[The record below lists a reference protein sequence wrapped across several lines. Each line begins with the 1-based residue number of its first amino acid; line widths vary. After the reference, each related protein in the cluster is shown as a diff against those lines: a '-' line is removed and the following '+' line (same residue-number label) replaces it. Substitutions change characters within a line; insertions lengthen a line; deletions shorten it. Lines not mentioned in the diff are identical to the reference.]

1 MENITME
8 KTLRVNVRTDSME
21 ILNILCL
28 EDELKLGKYNAYK
41 TERMSFLL
49 KVIGFNNA
57 LSITDEVYRKY
68 LTALVCNNYV
78 ITTSMTN
85 GYSVANF
92 EAFLRKIQKQL
103 QIVYLLN
110 VYNPILESGR
120 RVSHMDEYDILFG
133 KVDMDNILKSA
144 IDTAMYH
151 LRISIAS
158 ADAYNKV
165 IDEINGVMTLV
176 LDEFKST
183 ADDDQKVDI
192 IYRVLNSIESVINS
206 EKMIK
211 YSCHHNHRKY
221 ANSQKPISVIPRKV
235 NFI

>member
-1 MENITME
+1 
-8 KTLRVNVRTDSME
+8 
-21 ILNILCL
+21 
-28 EDELKLGKYNAYK
+28 
-41 TERMSFLL
+41 
-49 KVIGFNNA
+49 
-57 LSITDEVYRKY
+57 
-68 LTALVCNNYV
+68 
-78 ITTSMTN
+78 
-85 GYSVANF
+85 
-92 EAFLRKIQKQL
+92 
-103 QIVYLLN
+103 
-110 VYNPILESGR
+110 
-120 RVSHMDEYDILFG
+120 MDEYDILFG

-221 ANSQKPISVIPRKV
+221 ANSQTANFSYTKKGELYLKVRNNIILILQKRGIRIKWPVLDVSCLESYRQLICDNKMIFSDFESYLSCVGELFTPYTTKDEVNALEETKSIFRKKIAIL
-235 NFI
+235 NRCYRYERYKITD